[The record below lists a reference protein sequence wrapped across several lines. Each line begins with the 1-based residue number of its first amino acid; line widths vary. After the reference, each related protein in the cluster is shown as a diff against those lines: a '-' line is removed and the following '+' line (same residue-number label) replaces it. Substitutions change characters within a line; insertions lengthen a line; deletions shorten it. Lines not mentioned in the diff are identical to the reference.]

1 MLAETEI
8 VTRHMTIVNVK
19 GGTESVIVEDVAD
32 DSEIAGEKTPSSG
45 KEHLRIW
52 WQPVLK
58 MKFDD
63 PEQEAPFWVATN
75 NVVLNTPFPGI
86 QIKAFALV
94 NGSRIGVFLSG
105 PRRANILMI
114 QKYLKRERMSLL
126 NELPTGTEIT
136 TSDCSIG
143 VELASDDE
151 KRAWIMKTLNA
162 FANVLRPR
170 LKRWY
175 QEAHQ

>member
-1 MLAETEI
+1 MTILNIKGETE
-8 VTRHMTIVNVK
+8 
-19 GGTESVIVEDVAD
+19 SAIVEDVGD
-32 DSEIAGEKTPSSG
+32 ESEIARAKTRTSG
-45 KEHLRIW
+45 KEHLRTW

-94 NGSRIGVFLSG
+94 DDTWTGVFLSG
-105 PRRANILMI
+105 PRRTNMLMI
-114 QKYLKRERMSLL
+114 QKHLKRERMSLL
-126 NELPTGTEIT
+126 KELPAGTEIT

-143 VELASDDE
+143 IDLQSDDE

-162 FANVLRPR
+162 FTNMLRPR

-175 QEAHQ
+175 NESLR